1 MFISTSESIE
11 NHEIT
16 EYLGIVSGEAFIGS
30 NLLSELQNEV
40 RDVISSGDTGC
51 HGAIQKAK
59 ELAISELEKNAVKL
73 GATGVVAVDL
83 DFQSIHQGSANTML
97 MISANGTAIICI

>member
-1 MFISTSESIE
+1 MFISTSERIT

-40 RDVISSGDTGC
+40 RDVIGSGETGV
-51 HGAIQKAK
+51 HAAIQKAK
-59 ELAISELEKNAVKL
+59 DLAVSEMRKNAEKL
-73 GATGVVAVDL
+73 GATGVISVDL
-83 DFQSIHQGSANTML
+83 DFQAIPQGASSTML
-97 MISANGTAIICI
+97 MVSANGTAVICI